1 MKRFSVIFLILFLI
15 LFTALVKNST
25 KRVDDEIFATE
36 ESIRILKKDFEN
48 IKLEHN
54 YLSSADNLLEF
65 QTLYFE
71 EKKIKKDIQKIK
83 IINQRNKRECSI
95 SISKTKVCN

>member
-71 EKKIKKDIQKIK
+71 DELVKKDIQKLKK
-83 IINQRNKRECSI
+83 IEINNYKITI
-95 SISKTKVCN
+95 SNFKLQKD

>member
-25 KRVDDEIFATE
+25 KRIDDEIFATE
-36 ESIRILKKDFEN
+36 ESIRSLKKDFEN

-54 YLSSADNLLEF
+54 YLSSADKLIEF
-65 QTLYFE
+65 QALYFDDE
-71 EKKIKKDIQKIK
+71 LVQKDILEIKKMIKKDGKFIEKNFIEK
-83 IINQRNKRECSI
+83 
-95 SISKTKVCN
+95 